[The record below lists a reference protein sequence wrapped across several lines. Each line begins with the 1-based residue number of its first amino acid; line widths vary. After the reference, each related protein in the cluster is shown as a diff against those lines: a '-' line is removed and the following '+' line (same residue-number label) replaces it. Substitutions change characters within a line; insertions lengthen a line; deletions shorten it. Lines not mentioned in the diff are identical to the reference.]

1 MSTKEAVSSSY
12 ANVVQPIG
20 GPALPQKGLHENNKE
35 NQPAATSPTVSAGT
49 QEKSSEEPS
58 IKPAEDQPV
67 ADDSEFT
74 PVIGNN
80 KKDRKPRNDPPK
92 AAAGTKERSDKPRR
106 NRRERKGS
114 RDKNKEKEKLEKQE
128 EKSAESSDGQPEA
141 AQKDKE
147 VKFVEAPIPKVN
159 AWKVSL
165 FVKYQAIFI
174 CINSY
179 IFRLR
184 LLLQLLKT
192 SSHKNRLRSEC
203 SSPNKSNLLML
214 LVR

>member
-1 MSTKEAVSSSY
+1 MPLDISARARQWNNRLSQERFKLTIRVPSATLTSSSEMATKEPSSSSY

-35 NQPAATSPTVSAGT
+35 NQPAATTPAASPGSQDKSA
-49 QEKSSEEPS
+49 EEPS
-58 IKPAEDQPV
+58 SKPAEEPV

-80 KKDRKPRNDPPK
+80 KKERKPRKEPPK
-92 AAAGTKERSDKPRR
+92 AAAGTKEKPRR
-106 NRRERKGS
+106 NRRDRKGS

-141 AQKDKE
+141 VQKDKE

-159 AWKVSL
+159 AWNVSISPRTSDRHSL
-165 FVKYQAIFI
+165 I
-174 CINSY
+174 
-179 IFRLR
+179 LET
-184 LLLQLLKT
+184 LLLG
-192 SSHKNRLRSEC
+192 
-203 SSPNKSNLLML
+203 
-214 LVR
+214 